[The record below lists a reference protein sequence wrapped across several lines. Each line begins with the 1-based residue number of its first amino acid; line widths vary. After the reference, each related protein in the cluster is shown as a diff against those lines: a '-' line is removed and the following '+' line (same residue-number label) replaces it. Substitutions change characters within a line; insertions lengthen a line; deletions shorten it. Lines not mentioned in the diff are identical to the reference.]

1 MLEAWRLLT
10 PTSYGFQKIGSRSS
24 RWLSTTR
31 SLRPACY
38 GAASERSSGAGMP
51 MTSAEDALSEDWL
64 ARTDQTLDFYK
75 HLRDEFEPG
84 KPMW

>member
-1 MLEAWRLLT
+1 
-10 PTSYGFQKIGSRSS
+10 
-24 RWLSTTR
+24 
-31 SLRPACY
+31 
-38 GAASERSSGAGMP
+38 MP